1 MSADK
6 FVWDIA
12 DIDATD
18 LARFGGKG
26 AGLAR
31 MASQGLPVPSAFVIG
46 TDAYRA
52 FRDGGGKL
60 PDALKGQVDAAISR
74 LEKAAGKSFGGDGAP
89 LLVSVRS
96 GAKISMPGMMDTI
109 LNLGLDSNSVTRL
122 AKISN
127 DTEFAVD
134 SWGRFWSMYSDIVL
148 GLDSLLL
155 EEETEVARK
164 AAAEQGAPDALKA
177 FEAAVIGAIQNQGEV
192 PPPTDPRS
200 QLDHAIKAVFDSW
213 DSPRAKTYRNHHGI
227 PHDLGTAVVVQV
239 MVFGN
244 LNQNSGSGVAFTRNP
259 ITGVHELYGE
269 YLRGGQGEEVVAG
282 TITPTSLADPDAMEQ
297 SLKDELIGYG
307 AALEKLYR
315 DALDIEFTVEDNKLY
330 MLQVRPAKRTAE
342 AAVSIAT
349 HLVADGV
356 ISETEALGRVTA
368 DQVQRLLRP
377 KFDPDA
383 LQKVVADGATLAK
396 GIGASPGHASGSA
409 VLDSDR
415 AAERAAAGEDVI
427 LLRPTTS
434 PLDVR
439 GMLSSQGIVTG
450 RGGSASHAAVVS
462 RALDKPCVVGCSD
475 IDIDPDAKTFKV
487 AGSTFAEGDQVSI
500 DGETGD
506 IYSGIIPL
514 RPIKV
519 EGGALAQL
527 LVWADKAA
535 GAEVWVASRS
545 VNEATSAVQRKAS
558 GIGVIP
564 LRELL
569 VSGGAVDG
577 FVDGLGA
584 LSVDGSASP
593 DKVEKRFEEATYTAC
608 RALFDASAGIPVD
621 IRLPNLAS
629 TECRRLI
636 SDWSSL
642 APHLLLP
649 LGGPRL
655 IEAFL
660 RAIGSAA
667 KDSGHK
673 QVTAL
678 VNGITD
684 PGELRSFCEIAK
696 RADGLQVGAV
706 LQNPTVLYAAKEL
719 LADNTVLWIDLYEL
733 VRTSRGYP
741 DEILFADEVLEEYV
755 SAGHLSHHPKAA
767 LDSLSMKLILGL
779 LDASQK
785 HPGSRIGVD
794 LGGAPGLS
802 VVADLYRAG
811 FRNFTCPLDHFESIR
826 LLLGQSAG
834 DEKEDS

>member
-1 MSADK
+1 MSKTTDK

-18 LARFGGKG
+18 LSRFGGKG

-31 MASQGLPVPSAFVIG
+31 MAAQGLPVPPAFVIG

-52 FRDGGGKL
+52 YRDSGGKL
-60 PDALKGQVDAAISR
+60 PEELKEQVDAALAR
-74 LEKAAGKSFGGDGAP
+74 LEKATGKSFAREGSP

-109 LNLGLDSNSVTRL
+109 LNLGLDANSVARL
-122 AKISN
+122 ASIAN
-127 DTEFAVD
+127 NNAFAVD

-148 GLDSLLL
+148 GLDSLLI
-155 EEETEVARK
+155 EEETESARK
-164 AAAEQGAPDALKA
+164 EAAEKGTPDALKA
-177 FEAAVIGAIQNQGEV
+177 FEAAVLKSIEGQGEM
-192 PPPTDPRS
+192 PPPIEPRA
-200 QLDHAIKAVFDSW
+200 QIDHAIKAVFDSW
-213 DSPRAKTYRNHHGI
+213 DSPRANTYRKHHGI
-227 PHDLGTAVVVQV
+227 PDDLGTAVVVQS

-259 ITGVHELYGE
+259 ISGVHELYGE

-282 TITPTSLADPDAMEQ
+282 TVTPASLSEPDAMPPK
-297 SLKDELIGYG
+297 LRKELIDFG
-307 AALEKLYR
+307 ATLEGLYR
-315 DALDIEFTVEDNKLY
+315 DALDIEFTVEDDKLY

-349 HLVADGV
+349 HLVEDKV
-356 ISETEALGRVTA
+356 IDESEALERVTA

-377 KFDPDA
+377 KFDVDA
-383 LQKVVADGATLAK
+383 LASAVKKGAALAK

-450 RGGSASHAAVVS
+450 RGGAASHAAVVS

-475 IDIDPDAKTFKV
+475 MDIDPDAKTFQVDGRILK
-487 AGSTFAEGDQVSI
+487 EGDKISI

-506 IYSGIIPL
+506 IYSCVIPL
-514 RPIKV
+514 KAVSV
-519 EGGALAQL
+519 EGGALARL
-527 LVWADKAA
+527 LDWADKAA
-535 GAEVWVASRS
+535 AAEVWVAPR
-545 VNEATSAVQRKAS
+545 NTGEATSAVERKAS
-558 GIGVIP
+558 GLGVIP

-569 VSGGAVDG
+569 VSAGVIDG
-577 FVDGLGA
+577 FVSGLGA
-584 LSVDGSASP
+584 LSADGSASP
-593 DKVEKRFEEATYTAC
+593 DKVEKLFEEGAYNAC
-608 RALFDASAGIPVD
+608 RALFEASAGAPVD

-636 SDWSSL
+636 AGWPSL

-649 LGGPRL
+649 LGAPRL
-655 IEAFL
+655 VQAFL

-667 KDSGHK
+667 KDSKHE

-684 PGELRSFCEIAK
+684 SGELRAFRKIAEPIGGF
-696 RADGLQVGAV
+696 RIGAV
-706 LQNPTVLYAAKEL
+706 LQNPTILHSAEEL
-719 LADNTVLWIDLYEL
+719 LPGDPVLWIDLYEL
-733 VRTSRGYP
+733 VRTTRGYP
-741 DEILFADEVLEEYV
+741 AEILFADEVLEEYV
-755 SAGHLSHHPKAA
+755 AAGHLSHHPKAS
-767 LDSLSMKLILGL
+767 LDSLSMELVLEL
-779 LDASQK
+779 LKVAEK

-794 LGGAPGLS
+794 MGGAPGLS

-811 FRNFTCPLDHFESIR
+811 FRNFTSPLDHFESIR
-826 LLLGQSAG
+826 LLLGQSA
-834 DEKEDS
+834 KS